1 MLLARARPAVSFGLF
16 LAGFCAASTPEMTG
30 FVLLE
35 PLDVFVGPQPNLDA
49 ADVFDLGCGH
59 FLVPN
64 PAVQGVRSHTDEF
77 RRLYGRVSL
86 HLG

>member
-1 MLLARARPAVSFGLF
+1 VLLTPARPDISFGLF
-16 LAGFCAASTPEMTG
+16 LAGLSAASPPEMTG
-30 FVLLE
+30 FVLRE

-49 ADVFDLGCGH
+49 ADVFDFGCGH
-59 FLVPN
+59 FFVSN

-86 HLG
+86 HVE